1 MGENYFKLLP
11 DHLYY
16 GENISNCYPSTFKD
30 ISKADLFRLNENYH
44 TQQFTVTTGVLP
56 ST

>member
-1 MGENYFKLLP
+1 M
-11 DHLYY
+11 
-16 GENISNCYPSTFKD
+16 GENISNCYLTIFKN
-30 ISKADLFRLNENYH
+30 ISKADLFRLNKNYH